1 MRCSLSFRSGLS
13 QNACM
18 QRVIAVHTCVQCWL
32 YMISSLRCEALGT
45 GFRLSGETTG
55 TASDT

>member
-1 MRCSLSFRSGLS
+1 
-13 QNACM
+13 M